1 MYIFSYISTEISYC
15 IDGFHRIIFVSKN
28 MITTNIR
35 YKDLNKLKTPHII
48 MRGELIHIY
57 KYYRGY
63 EVEGVI
69 LYLR

>member
-1 MYIFSYISTEISYC
+1 MISEDYLC
-15 IDGFHRIIFVSKN
+15 MN

>member
-1 MYIFSYISTEISYC
+1 MYIFSYIGTEMWYR
-15 IDGFHRIIFVSKN
+15 IDIFVWKN

-35 YKDLNKLKTPHII
+35 YKDLNKLKLPHNI

-57 KYYRGY
+57 KYYRGNQ
-63 EVEGVI
+63 VEGVI

>member
-1 MYIFSYISTEISYC
+1 
-15 IDGFHRIIFVSKN
+15 
-28 MITTNIR
+28 MITKNIR
-35 YKDLNKLKTPHII
+35 YKDLNKLKPPHII

-57 KYYRGY
+57 KYYRGN